1 MIVSRDGVSCALQE
15 MLESFTEVT
24 ELLRHFYTV
33 LNRPGSAAAV
43 PGNAAAAK
51 AEAIL
56 QRLLEVNLKS
66 LEARKRLASEAYKTN
81 HERRDAALAL
91 INSILLLVQRA
102 NVTWGIF
109 CSASN

>member
-1 MIVSRDGVSCALQE
+1 

-24 ELLRHFYTV
+24 ELLRHFYSV
-33 LNRPGSAAAV
+33 LNRSGSAAAV

-66 LEARKRLASEAYKTN
+66 LEARKRLVAEAYKAN
-81 HERRDAALAL
+81 ADQRDAALAL
-91 INSILLLVQRA
+91 VNSILLLVQRA

-109 CSASN
+109 CRAGM